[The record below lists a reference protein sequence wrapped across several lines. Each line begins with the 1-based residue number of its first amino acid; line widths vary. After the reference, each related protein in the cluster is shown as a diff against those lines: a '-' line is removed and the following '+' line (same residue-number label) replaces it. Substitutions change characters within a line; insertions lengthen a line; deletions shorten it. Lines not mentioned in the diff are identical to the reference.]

1 MERTFGLREQ
11 NGGSKISTGVVWK
24 PQEKQIAFMRRT
36 EDEVCYGG
44 AAGGGKSE
52 ALVIEALRQVGIPH
66 YRALIVRKSYP
77 ELSALIDK
85 SFTYYPSAFPGARYN
100 AQEHVWRFPSGAK
113 ISFGSMY
120 NKRDKNKYQGRN
132 FDFIG
137 IDELTHFTYDE
148 FEALRSRNRPQG
160 PGTRVYM
167 RMTCNP
173 GGVGHGWVKER
184 YIAGKEPLKRYVREV
199 AIEGKRYAVSSCFV
213 PATVFDNP
221 SLLDNDPDYVAR
233 LGTLPEALKKA
244 LLYGDWD
251 SFSGQ
256 VFTEFRDDAA
266 HYIDRRFTHVIAPF
280 EIPNTWRRYR
290 SFDFGF
296 SRPFSVGW
304 WAADPDGRLYR
315 YRELYGCTGEPNCGV
330 QWSPDVIAA
339 KIKEI
344 EDKYESGRTIFGVA
358 DPAIWDDSHGSAGSI
373 VSQMERFGVVWE
385 KGKHD
390 RMAGKM
396 QLHRRFRFG
405 EDGRPYLYVF
415 NTCKAFI
422 RTVPALCYD
431 ELDVEDVDTKAEDHV
446 YDETRYMCMVN
457 PISAPVAQEQKE
469 YVYNPLGD

>member
-11 NGGSKISTGVVWK
+11 NGGGKISTGVVWK

-184 YIAGKEPLKRYVREV
+184 YIAGKEPLKRYVREIS
-199 AIEGKRYAVSSCFV
+199 IEGKNYSVSSCFV

-233 LGTLPEALKKA
+233 LGTLPEALK
-244 LLYGDWD
+244 
-251 SFSGQ
+251 
-256 VFTEFRDDAA
+256 
-266 HYIDRRFTHVIAPF
+266 
-280 EIPNTWRRYR
+280 
-290 SFDFGF
+290 
-296 SRPFSVGW
+296 
-304 WAADPDGRLYR
+304 
-315 YRELYGCTGEPNCGV
+315 
-330 QWSPDVIAA
+330 
-339 KIKEI
+339 
-344 EDKYESGRTIFGVA
+344 
-358 DPAIWDDSHGSAGSI
+358 
-373 VSQMERFGVVWE
+373 
-385 KGKHD
+385 
-390 RMAGKM
+390 
-396 QLHRRFRFG
+396 
-405 EDGRPYLYVF
+405 
-415 NTCKAFI
+415 
-422 RTVPALCYD
+422 
-431 ELDVEDVDTKAEDHV
+431 
-446 YDETRYMCMVN
+446 
-457 PISAPVAQEQKE
+457 
-469 YVYNPLGD
+469 

>member
-1 MERTFGLREQ
+1 M
-11 NGGSKISTGVVWK
+11 
-24 PQEKQIAFMRRT
+24 
-36 EDEVCYGG
+36 
-44 AAGGGKSE
+44 
-52 ALVIEALRQVGIPH
+52 
-66 YRALIVRKSYP
+66 
-77 ELSALIDK
+77 
-85 SFTYYPSAFPGARYN
+85 
-100 AQEHVWRFPSGAK
+100 
-113 ISFGSMY
+113 
-120 NKRDKNKYQGRN
+120 
-132 FDFIG
+132 
-137 IDELTHFTYDE
+137 
-148 FEALRSRNRPQG
+148 
-160 PGTRVYM
+160 
-167 RMTCNP
+167 
-173 GGVGHGWVKER
+173 
-184 YIAGKEPLKRYVREV
+184 
-199 AIEGKRYAVSSCFV
+199 

-457 PISAPVAQEQKE
+457 PISVPVAEEQKE
-469 YVYNPLGD
+469 YIYNPLSD